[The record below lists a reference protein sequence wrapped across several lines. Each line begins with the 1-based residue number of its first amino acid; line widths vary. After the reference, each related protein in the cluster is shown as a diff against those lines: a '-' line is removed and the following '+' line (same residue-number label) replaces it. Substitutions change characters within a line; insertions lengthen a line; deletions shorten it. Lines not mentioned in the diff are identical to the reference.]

1 MYVITRNVQTELVVQ
16 KSRFLTSLYRV
27 STEIEAQAKIKA
39 LKKEYWDAN
48 HNCTA
53 YIVGIKP
60 RAERSSDDGEPAGTA
75 GAPMLEVLRQKELYN
90 VVAVV
95 TRNELT
101 DILIIVVRY
110 FGGIKLGAG
119 GLTRTYAKAVSEAI
133 KAAGL
138 SRMVPM
144 GDYAFTWPIDDVGR
158 VLNHLYGKALFSVK
172 DVQYDAQ
179 ATIILTCK
187 RTDRGDVTHFLTES
201 LRSAVTLEERCLFE
215 AEEPLEAS
223 HS

>member
-1 MYVITRNVQTELVVQ
+1 MADENRVKSYKTVYRGGMGEIVEK
-16 KSRFLTSLYRV
+16 KSRFIAHVAHVES
-27 STEIEAQAKIKA
+27 EEEALAFVEKI
-39 LKKEYWDAN
+39 KKEYWDAN

-95 TRNELT
+95 T
-101 DILIIVVRY
+101 RY

>member
-1 MYVITRNVQTELVVQ
+1 
-16 KSRFLTSLYRV
+16 
-27 STEIEAQAKIKA
+27 
-39 LKKEYWDAN
+39 
-48 HNCTA
+48 
-53 YIVGIKP
+53 
-60 RAERSSDDGEPAGTA
+60 
-75 GAPMLEVLRQKELYN
+75 MLEVLRQKELYN

-95 TRNELT
+95 T
-101 DILIIVVRY
+101 RY

-133 KAAGL
+133 KASGL
-138 SRMVPM
+138 SRMIPM

-158 VLNHLYGKALFSVK
+158 VLNHLYGKPLFSVK
-172 DVQYDAQ
+172 DVQYDDQ

-187 RTDRGDVTHFLTES
+187 RADQADVTHFLTES
-201 LRSAVTLEERCLFE
+201 LRSPVSLEELRLFE

>member
-95 TRNELT
+95 TR
-101 DILIIVVRY
+101 Y
-110 FGGIKLGAG
+110 FGGIKLGTS
-119 GLTRTYAKAVSEAI
+119 GLIQAYKAAAIEAI
-133 KAAGL
+133 QAA
-138 SRMVPM
+138 RIIEKTVDEEITFFFEYPFM
-144 GDYAFTWPIDDVGR
+144 
-158 VLNHLYGKALFSVK
+158 NSVMRIVK
-172 DVQYDAQ
+172 
-179 ATIILTCK
+179 
-187 RTDRGDVTHFLTES
+187 E
-201 LRSAVTLEERCLFE
+201 
-215 AEEPLEAS
+215 EEPSIVRQGYEHDCSMTLRIRKGSMPRLKSRLEKVETLRFEDDGE
-223 HS
+223 

>member
-95 TRNELT
+95 TR
-101 DILIIVVRY
+101 Y

-119 GLTRTYAKAVSEAI
+119 GLTRYLCQGCFRSHQGSRAFPHGSHG
-133 KAAGL
+133 GL
-138 SRMVPM
+138 C
-144 GDYAFTWPIDDVGR
+144 
-158 VLNHLYGKALFSVK
+158 LYLA
-172 DVQYDAQ
+172 
-179 ATIILTCK
+179 
-187 RTDRGDVTHFLTES
+187 H
-201 LRSAVTLEERCLFE
+201 
-215 AEEPLEAS
+215 
-223 HS
+223 

>member
-95 TRNELT
+95 TR
-101 DILIIVVRY
+101 Y
-110 FGGIKLGAG
+110 FGGIKLGTS
-119 GLTRTYAKAVSEAI
+119 GLIVAY
-133 KAAGL
+133 KAAAAEANWVPAAL
-138 SRMVPM
+138 PVPM
-144 GDYAFTWPIDDVGR
+144 PR
-158 VLNHLYGKALFSVK
+158 LFQKPSR
-172 DVQYDAQ
+172 QQGFPAWFPWG
-179 ATIILTCK
+179 TM
-187 RTDRGDVTHFLTES
+187 
-201 LRSAVTLEERCLFE
+201 
-215 AEEPLEAS
+215 PLPGPLMMWGGS
-223 HS
+223 

>member
-39 LKKEYWDAN
+39 LKKEYWDA
-48 HNCTA
+48 
-53 YIVGIKP
+53 K
-60 RAERSSDDGEPAGTA
+60 RSSDDGEPAGTA

-95 TRNELT
+95 T
-101 DILIIVVRY
+101 RY

>member
-75 GAPMLEVLRQKELYN
+75 GAPCLKYC
-90 VVAVV
+90 
-95 TRNELT
+95 
-101 DILIIVVRY
+101 
-110 FGGIKLGAG
+110 
-119 GLTRTYAKAVSEAI
+119 AKKSSI
-133 KAAGL
+133 
-138 SRMVPM
+138 
-144 GDYAFTWPIDDVGR
+144 T
-158 VLNHLYGKALFSVK
+158 
-172 DVQYDAQ
+172 
-179 ATIILTCK
+179 
-187 RTDRGDVTHFLTES
+187 S
-201 LRSAVTLEERCLFE
+201 LLW
-215 AEEPLEAS
+215 
-223 HS
+223 